1 MGLLT
6 ILVFLP
12 LIALPVMF
20 WLPSGG
26 RNHRYLNLSVS
37 LLQAILIAVLFLNHE
52 GPVKEEAEWIR
63 FSAGSQGILNIRY
76 LLVLDHLN
84 LLLILL
90 AGIVMPLAS
99 LASWSIQQ
107 EEKAYH
113 ALFLLLNT
121 TIYGCFLAGDF
132 FLFFLFFEAMLLPMY
147 FLIGRWG
154 GARKAYASMKFFI
167 YTLSGSAFILMVML
181 MTGFSFFDVKATAAE
196 AGMPNA
202 IESPSLALHLKT
214 EIEQGRIPVE
224 RIVHSFAFPS
234 AAVVGANG
242 ESMNLVPGSIL
253 APGSFILGWD
263 ARILAFL
270 LLLIGFAVKLPAVPL
285 HTWLPDAHVEAP
297 TPVSVILAALLL
309 KIGAYGLIRAGFG
322 YFPEAAV
329 YWGSFMAGIGIVSI
343 IYAALAALAQQDLKK
358 MIAYSSVSHMGFVML
373 ALGAGTATGINAAL
387 LQSFNHGILSAA
399 LFLIAGVL
407 YDRTHSRLI
416 DDYQGLW
423 KKMPA
428 YTFFV
433 LLIFFA
439 SLGLPGLNA
448 FVSEFLALSS
458 AFESTHIQTGWAMLA
473 VTGIIL
479 GAAYFLRAYQCMFM
493 GAYALK
499 QPEWDEVLKDLTPR
513 EWVMLSIPAVLAL
526 IGGIRPDWFLGL
538 YAEET
543 TQWFQML
550 SLSKP

>member
-1 MGLLT
+1 
-6 ILVFLP
+6 
-12 LIALPVMF
+12 
-20 WLPSGG
+20 
-26 RNHRYLNLSVS
+26 
-37 LLQAILIAVLFLNHE
+37 
-52 GPVKEEAEWIR
+52 
-63 FSAGSQGILNIRY
+63 
-76 LLVLDHLN
+76 
-84 LLLILL
+84 
-90 AGIVMPLAS
+90 
-99 LASWSIQQ
+99 
-107 EEKAYH
+107 
-113 ALFLLLNT
+113 
-121 TIYGCFLAGDF
+121 
-132 FLFFLFFEAMLLPMY
+132 
-147 FLIGRWG
+147 
-154 GARKAYASMKFFI
+154 
-167 YTLSGSAFILMVML
+167 
-181 MTGFSFFDVKATAAE
+181 
-196 AGMPNA
+196 
-202 IESPSLALHLKT
+202 
-214 EIEQGRIPVE
+214 
-224 RIVHSFAFPS
+224 
-234 AAVVGANG
+234 
-242 ESMNLVPGSIL
+242 
-253 APGSFILGWD
+253 
-263 ARILAFL
+263 
-270 LLLIGFAVKLPAVPL
+270 
-285 HTWLPDAHVEAP
+285 
-297 TPVSVILAALLL
+297 
-309 KIGAYGLIRAGFG
+309 
-322 YFPEAAV
+322 
-329 YWGSFMAGIGIVSI
+329 
-343 IYAALAALAQQDLKK
+343 
-358 MIAYSSVSHMGFVML
+358 MGFVML

-407 YDRTHSRLI
+407 YDRTHSRLM
-416 DDYQGLW
+416 DDYKGLW

-479 GAAYFLRAYQCMFM
+479 GAAYFLRAYQRMFM

>member
-6 ILVFLP
+6 ILVFIP
-12 LIALPVMF
+12 LIALPVVF
-20 WLPSGG
+20 WLPQGS
-26 RNHRYLNLSVS
+26 RSLRYVNLGVS
-37 LLQAILIAVLFLNHE
+37 LLQAILTAVLLVQFD
-52 GPVKEEAEWIR
+52 GPVREEAEWIR
-63 FSAGSQGILNIRY
+63 FSAGSHGILNIRY

-84 LLLILL
+84 LILILL
-90 AGIVMPLAS
+90 AALVMPLAS
-99 LASWSIQQ
+99 LSSWVIRQ
-107 EEKAYH
+107 EENTYH

-132 FLFFLFFEAMLLPMY
+132 FLFFLFFETMLLPMY

-154 GARKAYASMKFFI
+154 GARKAYASIKFFI
-167 YTLSGSAFILMVML
+167 YTLSGSAFILVVML
-181 MTGFSFFDVKATAAE
+181 MTGFSYFDVKATAAE
-196 AGMPNA
+196 AGMANA
-202 IESPSLALHLKT
+202 IESPSLALHLQT
-214 EIEQGRIPVE
+214 QIEQGKIPAE
-224 RIVHSFAFPS
+224 KIVRTFAFPS
-234 AAVVGANG
+234 ASVIGANG
-242 ESMNLVPGSIL
+242 QSMNLVPGSL
-253 APGSFILGWD
+253 LSPGSLLLGWD

-270 LLLIGFAVKLPAVPL
+270 LLLIGFAVKLPAVPV

-329 YWGSFMAGIGIVSI
+329 YWGSLMAGIGILSI
-343 IYAALAALAQQDLKK
+343 VYAALAALAQQDLKK

-373 ALGAGTATGINAAL
+373 SLGAGTATGINAAL
-387 LQSFNHGILSAA
+387 LQSFNHGILSAS

-407 YDRTHSRLI
+407 YDRTHSRNI

-433 LLIFFA
+433 LITFFA
-439 SLGLPGLNA
+439 SLGLPGFNA

-479 GAAYFLRAYQCMFM
+479 GAAYFLRAYQRIFM
-493 GAYALK
+493 GTYALK
-499 QPEWDEVLKDLTPR
+499 QPEWDEVLRDLTPR
-513 EWVMLSIPAVLAL
+513 EWILLSIPAVLAL
-526 IGGIRPDWFLGL
+526 AGGIRPDWFLNL

-543 TQWFQML
+543 TRWFQML
-550 SLSKP
+550 AHSKP